1 MNFLESGNWTF
12 LLIGVA
18 LLVLAFLAKLVAD
31 AKTQLK
37 DAENRYSE
45 QLGDASKKLLD
56 AESKISGL
64 EKWQKVE
71 DADKEAGSIL
81 QAAKQKAEE
90 IIQEANRSGRVI
102 DEQARARLAS
112 SELAYAESKSQ
123 SDKEALA
130 AKSEREQLL
139 SAANAQARKL
149 RESSQAELEAAIRQA
164 QNIIEEAKRRAE
176 EVAGNALSA
185 MDNAKLYEATA
196 IAMKNKIEGYGL
208 AYLVPERSILDELA
222 EELAHTEAGVQL
234 KLVRDRARLMVK
246 NRTAATCEY
255 VQAQR
260 QDTAVN
266 FVIDAF
272 NGKVDSILSRAKNDN
287 YGVLAQEIRDAYTLV
302 NFNGK
307 AFREARIAE
316 DYRETRILEL
326 KWVVA
331 AQELKKQEREEQRAI
346 KEKIREEEKA
356 RREFERAIR
365 DAAKEED
372 LLRKAMEKATAQLE
386 AASEARRGEFE
397 AKIAELSERL
407 QEAELRGQRA
417 LSMAQQTRRGH
428 VYIISNLGSFG
439 ENVYK
444 IGLTRRLN
452 PLDRIRE
459 LGDSSV
465 PFEFDIHALI
475 FSEDAPSLERHLH
488 KTFVFQQ
495 MNKVNYRK
503 EFFRVG
509 LAQIREYVETLGLQ
523 ATWTSLSK
531 AAEFRETQ
539 AIELAISNS
548 PEKREA
554 WLNRQL
560 MLDPVSFEDDFDSET
575 RQEEVA

>member
-1 MNFLESGNWTF
+1 
-12 LLIGVA
+12 
-18 LLVLAFLAKLVAD
+18 
-31 AKTQLK
+31 
-37 DAENRYSE
+37 
-45 QLGDASKKLLD
+45 
-56 AESKISGL
+56 
-64 EKWQKVE
+64 
-71 DADKEAGSIL
+71 
-81 QAAKQKAEE
+81 
-90 IIQEANRSGRVI
+90 
-102 DEQARARLAS
+102 
-112 SELAYAESKSQ
+112 
-123 SDKEALA
+123 
-130 AKSEREQLL
+130 
-139 SAANAQARKL
+139 
-149 RESSQAELEAAIRQA
+149 
-164 QNIIEEAKRRAE
+164 
-176 EVAGNALSA
+176 
-185 MDNAKLYEATA
+185 
-196 IAMKNKIEGYGL
+196 
-208 AYLVPERSILDELA
+208 
-222 EELAHTEAGVQL
+222 
-234 KLVRDRARLMVK
+234 
-246 NRTAATCEY
+246 
-255 VQAQR
+255 
-260 QDTAVN
+260 
-266 FVIDAF
+266 
-272 NGKVDSILSRAKNDN
+272 
-287 YGVLAQEIRDAYTLV
+287 
-302 NFNGK
+302 
-307 AFREARIAE
+307 
-316 DYRETRILEL
+316 
-326 KWVVA
+326 
-331 AQELKKQEREEQRAI
+331 
-346 KEKIREEEKA
+346 
-356 RREFERAIR
+356 
-365 DAAKEED
+365 
-372 LLRKAMEKATAQLE
+372 MEKATAQLE